1 MKLIDFI
8 ICDDIRTELGNK
20 FSLMGIYEDAINF
33 NVSANE
39 SGKWPKVIRIG
50 FFIRIKTENY
60 EVLRINKFKL
70 NINYNDKIK
79 TISEGILRLDINKSP
94 QVIRLVLV
102 IQQFAFENSGF
113 MSASIELIDK
123 TGQVINNFEMSDK
136 IKITENIISI
146 Q

>member
-1 MKLIDFI
+1 
-8 ICDDIRTELGNK
+8 
-20 FSLMGIYEDAINF
+20 
-33 NVSANE
+33 
-39 SGKWPKVIRIG
+39 
-50 FFIRIKTENY
+50 
-60 EVLRINKFKL
+60 
-70 NINYNDKIK
+70 
-79 TISEGILRLDINKSP
+79 
-94 QVIRLVLV
+94 LVLV